1 MRHFISIL
9 LIGFSLLS
17 YGQEGYDEWT
27 AIPIVDE
34 FGDSVGDTAMAY
46 VTMGTFSNSATSNSE
61 LAVRVSRQG
70 GAFFIELFE
79 YGRQP
84 QASLGGLDGAFGDIK
99 VKREDGSVEE
109 FNVFAAPAGGILI
122 RQGTKLARLLEEG
135 EGEAIRFLI
144 YENKFSRYGSSSYNF
159 SIETL

>member
-1 MRHFISIL
+1 MRTFFSIL

-17 YGQEGYDEWT
+17 YGQEGYDQWT

-46 VTMGTFSNSATSNSE
+46 VTIGRFSNSATKDSE
-61 LAVRVSRQG
+61 LSVRVSKQG
-70 GAFFIELFE
+70 EAFYIELFE
-79 YGRQP
+79 YSRAP
-84 QASLGGLDGAFGDIK
+84 QASLGGSDGAFGDIK
-99 VKREDGSVEE
+99 VKRADGRIEE
-109 FNVFAAPAGGILI
+109 FSVFAAPAGGILVSE
-122 RQGTKLARLLEEG
+122 GSKLARLLKDG